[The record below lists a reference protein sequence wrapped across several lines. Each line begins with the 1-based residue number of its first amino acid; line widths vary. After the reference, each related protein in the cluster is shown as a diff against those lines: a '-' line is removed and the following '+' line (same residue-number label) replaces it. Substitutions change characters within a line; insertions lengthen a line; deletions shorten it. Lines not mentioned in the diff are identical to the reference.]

1 MHLYLK
7 LIHDLADAFAT
18 GSNNTSMNS
27 AVQGDV
33 FRDHLLKLI
42 HNSLNGITRCYGF
55 MFIPRNGD
63 LILRNG
69 SKFNMNVRYLQ
80 KVATET
86 IFCADT
92 EPYFDDF
99 NLSYLA
105 LIILL
110 WKLDIN
116 IMLGADVCYD
126 GTLSA
131 NDFRVVFG
139 VHSHS

>member
-1 MHLYLK
+1 
-7 LIHDLADAFAT
+7 
-18 GSNNTSMNS
+18 MNS

-42 HNSLNGITRCYGF
+42 HNSLNGITCCYGF
-55 MFIPRNGD
+55 MFIPSNGD

-69 SKFNMNVRYLQ
+69 NKFNMNLQYFQ

-86 IFCADT
+86 IFCVDT
-92 EPYFDDF
+92 EHYFAQRNDGC
-99 NLSYLA
+99 NPSYLV

-116 IMLGADVCYD
+116 IMPGADVCYD

>member
-33 FRDHLLKLI
+33 FRDHLLELI

-63 LILRNG
+63 LILRSR
-69 SKFNMNVRYLQ
+69 SKFNMNVRYFQ

-86 IFCADT
+86 IYADT
-92 EPYFDDF
+92 EDFDGF
-99 NLSYLA
+99 NPSYLA
-105 LIILL
+105 LVILL